1 MREAGLRCRTGWMLE
16 MRRRKGGM
24 MEGRETDQEEDGKG
38 GMQERS
44 EIADEISYRDVK
56 S

>member
-38 GMQERS
+38 GMQESGEAGLEGCR
-44 EIADEISYRDVK
+44 I
-56 S
+56 